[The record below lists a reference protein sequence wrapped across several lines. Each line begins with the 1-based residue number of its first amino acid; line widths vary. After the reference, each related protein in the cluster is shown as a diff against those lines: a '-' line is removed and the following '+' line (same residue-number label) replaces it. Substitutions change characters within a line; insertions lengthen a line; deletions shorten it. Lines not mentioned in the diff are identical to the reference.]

1 MNLSQSIPSGTA
13 PLQFGFTVRDVAF
26 CSMPVIALCVSIL
39 TLL

>member
-1 MNLSQSIPSGTA
+1 MNLTQSIPSGTL
-13 PLQFGFTVRDVAF
+13 PLQFGFTLRDLAF